1 MSNFLIRIKQGA
13 SNTTQV
19 RWPGR
24 EELVTMRVAS
34 KQDLSDAHFAAE
46 ARFKSREV
54 AVAGHNH
61 LDFEDEKNLQVL
73 YRVLSVDGKPVATSV
88 DSFRALTT
96 GDEIDALSD
105 AYVVFERE
113 HSPNFEHLTDSQVDA
128 LVAELKKKPEEI
140 IGSVSSITT
149 ARRLLRTLAAQ
160 LPS

>member
-1 MSNFLIRIKQGA
+1 
-13 SNTTQV
+13 
-19 RWPGR
+19 
-24 EELVTMRVAS
+24 MRVAT
-34 KQDLSDAHFAAE
+34 KEDLAEAGFAAE
-46 ARFKSREV
+46 ARFKRRDI
-54 AVAGHNH
+54 AVMGHNH
-61 LDFEDEKNLQVL
+61 LDFTDEKNVQIL

-88 DSFRALTT
+88 DSFRALITQ
-96 GDEIDALSD
+96 DELDALSE